1 MSMFFLIARV
11 VRTAYKALRA
21 AAGILIVGHA
31 VYRWVKTKR
40 EGKKRLV
47 AA

>member
-1 MSMFFLIARV
+1 MSMFFLIARA

-21 AAGILIVGHA
+21 AAGIMIISHA
-31 VYRWVKTKR
+31 IYRWAQKR
-40 EGKKRLV
+40 RLEAR